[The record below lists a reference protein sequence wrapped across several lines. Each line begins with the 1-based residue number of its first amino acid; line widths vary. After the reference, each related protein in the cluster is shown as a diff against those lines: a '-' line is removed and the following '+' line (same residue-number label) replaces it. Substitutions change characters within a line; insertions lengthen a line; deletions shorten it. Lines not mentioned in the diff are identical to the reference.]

1 MSFYIKPERNGD
13 IDSIFFRAGK
23 AYPILRGDRF
33 TKTKNDILEDGVV
46 LIDNMCYHVRNCE
59 QGFKVYQ
66 GKEITDPVLK
76 DWGAVVTKSN
86 NSLFKLP
93 TSRLDGELCDW
104 FHDNVA
110 GLFISMPDNKLRDR
124 LDCLNPFRSQKFVG
138 KISITKSHEDRV
150 RERETAMKV
159 GKAIRMIFPE
169 LSDVGLGQVVD
180 RYNLEFGSKDFTLHK
195 SNDPKVFASVYKEE
209 NHAPMGNPKT
219 TNLRKSIACSCMR
232 YSFEKQSHHPAYV
245 YGSGDFTIYYTKD
258 SQGRTGSRCVVYH
271 TDKTD
276 RPQAGPIYGV
286 CEHSMNKIQDAL
298 DKIDAQYV
306 DPDWTGAK
314 LLHIPHGDGVIGPY
328 LDVQP
333 RSLAVVDNKY
343 LEVTECGDYDASC
356 YSGVLG
362 DSEYCCDCGD
372 PIHED
377 NTRWYCDNA
386 YCEDCFYERYDYC
399 EWTDD
404 YYPHDDMVMVQ
415 PQEIYVWRDHDNVI
429 YIEDLD
435 EFWDSDECRY
445 SDKLDKWI
453 PADQMS
459 ELGYFECWWTGDICK
474 GDEWAETTDGEV
486 VCISALEEKG
496 WDTNDDGLW
505 YDPEEEKDSTEGDKK
520 KEDYPIEEVK
530 EFNKKLRR

>member
-13 IDSIFFRAGK
+13 IDSTSITYRAGK

-33 TKTKNDILEDGVV
+33 TKTNDDILQDGVV
-46 LIDNMCYHVRNCE
+46 LIDNVCYHIMNGN

-76 DWGAVVTKSN
+76 AWGAVITKSN
-86 NSLFKLP
+86 NSLFRLNH
-93 TSRLDGELCDW
+93 SRLDGELCDW
-104 FHDNVA
+104 FHNNVA
-110 GLFISMPDNKLRDR
+110 GVYISMSDNKLRDR
-124 LDCLNPFRSQKFVG
+124 LDCLNPFRSQIFVG
-138 KISITKSHEDRV
+138 KISITKSHEDRI

-169 LSDVGLGQVVD
+169 LSDTALGQVVD
-180 RYNLEFGSKDFTLHK
+180 KYNLQFGSKDFTLHK

-219 TNLRKSIACSCMR
+219 ASFRKSIACSCMR

-245 YGSGDFTIYYTKD
+245 YGSGDFTLYYTKD

-298 DKIDAQYV
+298 DKIDAEYV
-306 DPDWTGAK
+306 NPDWRGAK
-314 LLHIPHGDGVIGPY
+314 LLRINHGDGVIGPY
-328 LDVQP
+328 LDLEP
-333 RSLAVVDNKY
+333 RSLAVVNDKY

-372 PIHED
+372 PTHED
-377 NTRWYCDNA
+377 NARWYGDDV

-399 EWTDD
+399 PWTDD
-404 YYPHDDMVMVQ
+404 YYSHDELVMVQ
-415 PQEIYVWRDHDNVI
+415 PSEEYVWRDHDNVI

-435 EFWDSDECRY
+435 EFWDSDQCVY
-445 SDKLDKWI
+445 SDPEDKWI
-453 PADQMS
+453 PTDQIH
-459 ELGYFECWWTGDICK
+459 ELGYFMCEWTNEIYK
-474 GDEWAETTDGEV
+474 EDEWAETVDNEI
-486 VCISALEEKG
+486 VCIHELKSRG
-496 WDTNDDGLW
+496 WAKNDDGFW
-505 YDPEEEKDSTEGDKK
+505 YDLESELSEQDGLEEDSTEGDK
-520 KEDYPIEEVK
+520 
-530 EFNKKLRR
+530 

>member
-13 IDSIFFRAGK
+13 IDSTSITYRAGK

-33 TKTKNDILEDGVV
+33 TKTNDDILQDGLV
-46 LIDNMCYHVRNCE
+46 LIDDMCYHVRNCE

-86 NSLFKLP
+86 NSLFRLNH
-93 TSRLDGELCDW
+93 SRLDGELCDW
-104 FHDNVA
+104 FYSDVA
-110 GLFISMPDNKLRDR
+110 GLYVSMSGGVLRDR

-138 KISITKSHEDRV
+138 KISITKSHEDRI

-169 LSDVGLGQVVD
+169 LSDTALGQVVD
-180 RYNLEFGSKDFTLHK
+180 KYNLQFGSKDFTLHK

-219 TNLRKSIACSCMR
+219 TSLRKSIACSCMR

-258 SQGRTGSRCVVYH
+258 SQGRTGSRCVVYD

-276 RPQAGPIYGV
+276 KPQAGPIYGV
-286 CEHSMNKIQDAL
+286 CEHSMNKIRDAL
-298 DKIDAQYV
+298 DKIDAEYV
-306 DPDWTGAK
+306 NPDWRGAK
-314 LLHIPHGDGVIGPY
+314 LLHIKHGDGVIGPY
-328 LDVQP
+328 LDLQP

-362 DSEYCCDCGD
+362 DSEYCCDCGE
-372 PIHED
+372 PTHED
-377 NTRWYCDNA
+377 NARWYGDDV
-386 YCEDCFYERYDYC
+386 YCEDCFYERYEYC
-399 EWTDD
+399 EWSDD
-404 YYPHDDMVMVQ
+404 YFCHEDMVEIQ
-415 PQEIYVWRDHDNVI
+415 PHAIYVWRDHDNVI

-435 EFWDSDECRY
+435 EYWDSDECVY
-445 SDKLDKWI
+445 SDPLGKWI
-453 PADQMS
+453 PQDQMHD
-459 ELGYFECWWTGDICK
+459 LGYFECEWTNEIHLDNK
-474 GDEWAETTDGEV
+474 WAETTDGEI
-486 VCISALEEKG
+486 VCVPALEEKG
-496 WDTNDDGLW
+496 WERNEDGLW
-505 YDPEEEKDSTEGDKK
+505 YDPELEEMNKVKGDK
-520 KEDYPIEEVK
+520 
-530 EFNKKLRR
+530 